1 MVVHVAVARRR
12 PARGGDDF
20 ILAKVEDKPRLGRV
34 TWWAEQA
41 RREVGW
47 VGWAGRQAKAGEW
60 PGWLIWTG
68 PKLGEEGKTN
78 SEIDFQN
85 TRILEIQIKE
95 ILVSKGIWRN
105 SKNP

>member
-20 ILAKVEDKPRLGRV
+20 ILAKVEDKPR
-34 TWWAEQA
+34 QA

-60 PGWLIWTG
+60 PGRLIWTG